1 MSEFLELV
9 EHLRETE
16 TRVKRLEEVNRWV
29 LDSLDLVAS
38 LGDFHSRVNAEQDD
52 AEILAA
58 TRAHLNRLF
67 AFRAIA
73 FFTVNEADFDFAMID
88 CEPGTDAA
96 LMQEEVDAQIGEG
109 TFAWALNQNRSV
121 LVPAK
126 NYGNTLV
133 LHTLATRSKVLGMF
147 VGVLPEEAL
156 QVTDASL
163 NLLSIILLNSANA
176 LESAALYRRINEQN
190 RGLERTVQERTAD
203 LERALKRAEVANE
216 AKRQFVANM
225 SHEIRTPMNG
235 IMGLVGLLLDT
246 PLGAEQKRY
255 LTIIET
261 SSKALLAVINDILD
275 FSKIEAGKMV
285 LEDIPFAPRDAV
297 EQAERLL
304 NVKAAEKGIDLV
316 GRVAPD
322 VPLLVSG
329 DQVRL
334 MQILTN
340 LVGNALKFT
349 EKGSVTIDAERE
361 SGTATTT
368 VLRFTV
374 TDTGIGIPPE
384 VQPSLFQPFSQGDG
398 SATRKHGGT
407 GLGLV
412 ISRQLAELMGGTI
425 GFSSVPGR
433 GSKFWFTVTVRNV
446 DAAAIRKGNGT
457 RPGAG
462 AAHRV
467 RKGTRVLVVEDNEGN
482 QTVARLMLEK
492 LGCSVEIAVNGR
504 EGVTAAGK
512 GEYDIVFMDCQMP
525 VMDGLEAARQIRA
538 AEGGGPHIPVVAMTA
553 NAMQGEKE
561 KCIAAG
567 MDDYVTKPIMLRA
580 LEEALSRWTPAPGG
594 NGSPESAVPETEGPP
609 AATDEAQAVAQPE
622 SAPVASTMAPE
633 TPMEAPAIDWRR
645 LKYLQDLSARRDP
658 SMFLDLVRGFIADAP
673 ARIAAMRDGLARQD
687 TEAVFHASHSLKGL
701 SGNLGLTSMMNLC
714 EALQTMSGGGSLDD
728 AGPCLDR
735 VEREFRGVRSALENT
750 YLSEERRS

>member
-1 MSEFLELV
+1 
-9 EHLRETE
+9 
-16 TRVKRLEEVNRWV
+16 
-29 LDSLDLVAS
+29 
-38 LGDFHSRVNAEQDD
+38 
-52 AEILAA
+52 
-58 TRAHLNRLF
+58 
-67 AFRAIA
+67 
-73 FFTVNEADFDFAMID
+73 
-88 CEPGTDAA
+88 
-96 LMQEEVDAQIGEG
+96 
-109 TFAWALNQNRSV
+109 
-121 LVPAK
+121 
-126 NYGNTLV
+126 
-133 LHTLATRSKVLGMF
+133 
-147 VGVLPEEAL
+147 
-156 QVTDASL
+156 
-163 NLLSIILLNSANA
+163 
-176 LESAALYRRINEQN
+176 
-190 RGLERTVQERTAD
+190 
-203 LERALKRAEVANE
+203 
-216 AKRQFVANM
+216 
-225 SHEIRTPMNG
+225 
-235 IMGLVGLLLDT
+235 
-246 PLGAEQKRY
+246 
-255 LTIIET
+255 
-261 SSKALLAVINDILD
+261 
-275 FSKIEAGKMV
+275 MV

-361 SGTATTT
+361 SGSGTTT

-398 SATRKHGGT
+398 SATRKYGGT

-446 DAAAIRKGNGT
+446 EAAAIRKGNGA

-462 AAHRV
+462 SSHRV

-492 LGCSVEIAVNGR
+492 LGCSVAIAPNGR
-504 EGVTAAGK
+504 EGAAAAGL

-567 MDDYVTKPIMLRA
+567 MDDYITKPIMLRA
-580 LEEALSRWTPAPGG
+580 LEEALSRWTSAPA
-594 NGSPESAVPETEGPP
+594 GSGTPESAVQDTEK
-609 AATDEAQAVAQPE
+609 AQAVAQPE
-622 SAPVASTMAPE
+622 A
-633 TPMEAPAIDWRR
+633 TPEAPTIDWRR

-658 SMFLDLVRGFIADAP
+658 SMFLDLIRGFIADAP
-673 ARIAAMRDGLARQD
+673 ARIAAMRDGLARRD

-701 SGNLGLTSMMNLC
+701 SGNLGMTSMMNLC
-714 EALQTMSGGGSLDD
+714 ETLQMMSGGGSLDD
-728 AGPCLDR
+728 AGPCIDR

-750 YLSEERRS
+750 YLSEERRP